1 MYLEWWINNESGI
14 TWEKDGPV
22 SKWLIEQTGVG
33 MYSPLVIW
41 DGGNGYF
48 AKLQTRIATNDLPDI
63 FMPIKGIETSLIEEG
78 LIWNIADYLPQY
90 APNVWKSI
98 PENVWNVLKAN
109 DPTGKGGIYYIPYV
123 TLYNDYGLFIRKDWL
138 DVVGL
143 PVPKTQQEYVD
154 ALIAFRDKDPNK
166 NGLADELPTI
176 GREFGRWMDHLFFM
190 YDVALFEGYPVW
202 DMHEGQITY
211 SAVTPNMKKAI
222 EFIRMLYEE
231 KLLDNDTFLNKA
243 NNLWEKVQAD
253 KVGSWYHI
261 PRDLKKSL
269 AEIVKINPKVEVVV
283 LPRIA
288 ADGYEGYISNM
299 QLWGPMS
306 AFGKKDEKTLI
317 SALKMLDWFSNS
329 ANFETVLFGVEGLH
343 HKVVDGKKVM
353 ITDIDVNTT
362 EKKLGGFTGLDQLLL
377 TNQMAYDLETD
388 ESIKGILMQT
398 INAIKDSQKDQGKTV
413 PQDGMPPSV
422 YDDYPDIGSHKLY
435 QEYMTKIII
444 GELPVTAFDEF
455 VTKWNETGGE
465 EVTKRVREWYSK
477 IKP

>member
-1 MYLEWWINNESGI
+1 MATVLSIFLVLTVFAACTPANQSSTTTQQTQTTTTTTTTTTAATTQATTEETVYLEWWINNESGI

-22 SKWLIEQTGVG
+22 SQWLIEQTGVG

-98 PENVWNVLKAN
+98 PESVWNVLKAN

-138 DVVGL
+138 DGVGL

-166 NGLADELPTI
+166 NGLPDELPTI

-190 YDVALFEGYPVW
+190 YDVSLFEGYPVW
-202 DMHEGQITY
+202 DIYDGQITY
-211 SAVTPNMKKAI
+211 SAVTPNMKQAI
-222 EFIRMLYEE
+222 EFIRMLYQE

-269 AEIVKINPKVEVVV
+269 AEIVKLNPKVEVVV

-306 AFGKKDEKTLI
+306 AFGKKDEKTR
-317 SALKMLDWFSNS
+317 S
-329 ANFETVLFGVEGLH
+329 
-343 HKVVDGKKVM
+343 
-353 ITDIDVNTT
+353 
-362 EKKLGGFTGLDQLLL
+362 
-377 TNQMAYDLETD
+377 
-388 ESIKGILMQT
+388 
-398 INAIKDSQKDQGKTV
+398 
-413 PQDGMPPSV
+413 
-422 YDDYPDIGSHKLY
+422 
-435 QEYMTKIII
+435 
-444 GELPVTAFDEF
+444 FD
-455 VTKWNETGGE
+455 
-465 EVTKRVREWYSK
+465 R
-477 IKP
+477 